1 MLCRVFSGVMGVGL
15 LTNMAVRILDRGGG
29 SENERR
35 GQARP
40 KGPTVGWSYWR
51 RGSSSSISY
60 RDVGSAV
67 IQLPQRGASSVFLH
81 LIDARWLFLAFQ
93 KLWSSELLTTKFDNK
108 VQIQN

>member
-40 KGPTVGWSYWR
+40 KGPTDSGM
-51 RGSSSSISY
+51 
-60 RDVGSAV
+60 
-67 IQLPQRGASSVFLH
+67 
-81 LIDARWLFLAFQ
+81 
-93 KLWSSELLTTKFDNK
+93 ELLETG
-108 VQIQN
+108 QLQQHQL